1 LEYRFQ
7 VREYLTQRKN
17 IAETG
22 LAVSPLGLGTVK
34 LGRTAGV
41 KYPDSFKIP
50 DDMQTLKL
58 LSQASELGINLIDT
72 APAYGNSEQRLGQL
86 LPKLNRE
93 WVIATKVGELF
104 NADLAQSHYN
114 FTAEFIKQSVEQS
127 LKNLRR
133 DVLDIV
139 LIHSDGNDQRI
150 IQHLGVLE
158 ILNDLKQQ
166 GLIRATGMS
175 TKTVNGGLLA
185 LQQSDIAMVMHN
197 LGYQDEQAVLD
208 QAATSNKAVF
218 IKKALNSG
226 HLARSSSVTDP
237 VQASFDTIYQNPA
250 VTSIIIGTITPSHLT
265 SNVSKAVKALEKVN
279 DSHTVGKI
287 L

>member
-1 LEYRFQ
+1 MS
-7 VREYLTQRKN
+7 EYLTRRKN

-41 KYPDSFKIP
+41 KYPGSFKIP
-50 DDMQTLKL
+50 DDVQTLKL

-114 FTAEFIKQSVEQS
+114 YTAEFIKQSVEQS

-133 DVLDIV
+133 EVLDIV
-139 LIHSDGNDQRI
+139 LIHSDGNDQHI
-150 IQHLGVLE
+150 IEHLGVLE

-175 TKTVNGGLLA
+175 TKTVAGGLLS

-197 LGYQDEQAVLD
+197 SGYQDEQAVLD
-208 QAATSNKAVF
+208 QAATSNKAIF

-250 VTSIIIGTITPSHLT
+250 VTSIVIGTITPSHLT

-279 DSHTVGKI
+279 ANHTVGTI

>member
-1 LEYRFQ
+1 MK
-7 VREYLTQRKN
+7 EYLTRRKN

-50 DDMQTLKL
+50 DDVQTLKL
-58 LSQASELGINLIDT
+58 LSEASELGINLIDT
-72 APAYGNSEQRLGQL
+72 APSYGNSEQRLGQL

-114 FTAEFIKQSVEQS
+114 FTAEFIKQSVVQS

-139 LIHSDGNDQRI
+139 LIHSDGNDQHI

-185 LQQSDIAMVMHN
+185 IQQSDIAMVMHN
-197 LGYQDEQAVLD
+197 SGYQDEQAVLD

-226 HLARSSSVTDP
+226 HLASSSSVADP

-250 VTSIIIGTITPSHLT
+250 VTSIVIGTITPSHLT

-279 DSHTVGKI
+279 DSHTFGKI
-287 L
+287 T

>member
-1 LEYRFQ
+1 MS
-7 VREYLTQRKN
+7 EYLTRRKN

-41 KYPDSFKIP
+41 KYPNSFKIP
-50 DDMQTLKL
+50 DDVQTLKL

-114 FTAEFIKQSVEQS
+114 YTAEFIKQSVEQS

-133 DVLDIV
+133 EVLDIV
-139 LIHSDGNDQRI
+139 LIHSDGNDQHI
-150 IQHLGVLE
+150 IEHLGVLE
-158 ILNDLKQQ
+158 ILNNLKQQ

-175 TKTVNGGLLA
+175 TKTVAGGLLS

-197 LGYQDEQAVLD
+197 SGYQDEQSVLD
-208 QAATSNKAVF
+208 QAATSNKAIF

-226 HLARSSSVTDP
+226 HLASSSSVTDP

-250 VTSIIIGTITPSHLT
+250 VTSIVIGTITPSHLT

-279 DSHTVGKI
+279 DNHTVGTI

>member
-1 LEYRFQ
+1 MK
-7 VREYLTQRKN
+7 EYLTRRKI

-50 DDMQTLKL
+50 DDVQTLKL
-58 LSQASELGINLIDT
+58 LSEASDLGINLIDT
-72 APAYGNSEQRLGQL
+72 APSYGNSEQRLGQL

-104 NADLAQSHYN
+104 NADIAQSHYN
-114 FTAEFIKQSVEQS
+114 FTAEFIKQSVVQS

-139 LIHSDGNDQRI
+139 LIHSDGNDQHI

-185 LQQSDIAMVMHN
+185 IQQSDIAMVMHN
-197 LGYQDEQAVLD
+197 SGYQDEQAVLD

-226 HLARSSSVTDP
+226 HLASSSSVTDP
-237 VQASFDTIYQNPA
+237 VQASFDTIYQNSA
-250 VTSIIIGTITPSHLT
+250 VTSIVIGTITPSHLI
-265 SNVSKAVKALEKVN
+265 SNVSKAVKSLKKVY
-279 DSHTVGKI
+279 DTRTVEI
-287 L
+287 TL

>member
-1 LEYRFQ
+1 MS
-7 VREYLTQRKN
+7 EYLTQRKK

-22 LAVSPLGLGTVK
+22 LSISPLGLGTVK
-34 LGRTAGV
+34 LGRSAGV
-41 KYPDSFKIP
+41 KYPNTFKIP
-50 DDMQTLKL
+50 DDMQTLNL
-58 LSQASELGINLIDT
+58 LSQASDLGINLIDT
-72 APAYGNSEQRLGQL
+72 APAYGNSEERLGQL
-86 LPKLNRE
+86 LPKLNQE

-104 NADLAQSHYN
+104 NADLEQSHYN

-139 LIHSDGNDQRI
+139 LIHSDGNDQHL

-158 ILNDLKQQ
+158 ILNDLKKQ

-175 TKTVNGGLLA
+175 TKTIDGGLLA
-185 LQQSDIAMVMHN
+185 LQQSDITMVTHN
-197 LGYQDEQAVLD
+197 LGYQKEQAVLD
-208 QAATSNKAVF
+208 QAAATNKAVF

-226 HLARSSSVTDP
+226 HLASSSSVTDP

-250 VTSIIIGTITPSHLT
+250 VTSIVIGTITPSHLT
-265 SNVSKAVKALEKVN
+265 SNVSKAVKALEKIN
-279 DSHTVGKI
+279 GSCTVGKI

>member
-1 LEYRFQ
+1 
-7 VREYLTQRKN
+7 VSEYLTRRKN

-41 KYPDSFKIP
+41 KYPNSFKIP
-50 DDMQTLKL
+50 DDVQTLKL

-114 FTAEFIKQSVEQS
+114 YTAEFIKQSVEQS

-133 DVLDIV
+133 EVLDIV
-139 LIHSDGNDQRI
+139 LIHSDGNDQHI
-150 IQHLGVLE
+150 IEHLGVLE

-175 TKTVNGGLLA
+175 TKTVAGGLLS

-197 LGYQDEQAVLD
+197 SGYQDEQAVLD
-208 QAATSNKAVF
+208 QAATSNKAIF

-226 HLARSSSVTDP
+226 HLASSSSVTDP

-250 VTSIIIGTITPSHLT
+250 VTSIVIGTITPSHLT

-279 DSHTVGKI
+279 DNHTVGTI

>member
-1 LEYRFQ
+1 MK
-7 VREYLTQRKN
+7 EYLTRRKI

-50 DDMQTLKL
+50 DDVQTLKL
-58 LSQASELGINLIDT
+58 LSEASDLGINLIDT
-72 APAYGNSEQRLGQL
+72 APSYGNSEQRLGQL

-114 FTAEFIKQSVEQS
+114 FTAEFIKQSVVQS

-139 LIHSDGNDQRI
+139 LIHSDGNDQHI

-226 HLARSSSVTDP
+226 HLASSSSVTDP
-237 VQASFDTIYQNPA
+237 VQASFDSIYQNPA
-250 VTSIIIGTITPSHLT
+250 VTSIVIGTITLSHLT

-279 DSHTVGKI
+279 DSHTFGKI
-287 L
+287 T

>member
-1 LEYRFQ
+1 MS
-7 VREYLTQRKN
+7 EYLTRRKN

-50 DDMQTLKL
+50 DDVQTLKL

-104 NADLAQSHYN
+104 SADLAQSHYN

-133 DVLDIV
+133 EVLDIV
-139 LIHSDGNDQRI
+139 LIHSDGNDQHI
-150 IQHLGVLE
+150 IEHLGVLE

-175 TKTVNGGLLA
+175 TKTVAGGLLS

-197 LGYQDEQAVLD
+197 SGYQDEQAVLD
-208 QAATSNKAVF
+208 QAATSNKAIF

-226 HLARSSSVTDP
+226 HLASSSSVTDP

-250 VTSIIIGTITPSHLT
+250 VTSIVIGTITPSHLT

-279 DSHTVGKI
+279 VNPTVGTI

>member
-1 LEYRFQ
+1 MS
-7 VREYLTQRKN
+7 EYLTRRKN
-17 IAETG
+17 ISETG

-50 DDMQTLKL
+50 DDVQTLKL

-133 DVLDIV
+133 EVLDIV
-139 LIHSDGNDQRI
+139 LIHSDGNDQHI
-150 IQHLGVLE
+150 IEHLGVLE

-175 TKTVNGGLLA
+175 TKTVAGGLLS

-197 LGYQDEQAVLD
+197 AGYQDEQAVLD
-208 QAATSNKAVF
+208 QAATSNKAIF

-226 HLARSSSVTDP
+226 HLASSSSVTDP

-250 VTSIIIGTITPSHLT
+250 VTSIVIGTITPSHLT

-279 DSHTVGKI
+279 VNPTVGTI

>member
-1 LEYRFQ
+1 MS
-7 VREYLTQRKN
+7 EYLTRRKN

-41 KYPDSFKIP
+41 KYPGSFKIP
-50 DDMQTLKL
+50 DDVQTLKL

-114 FTAEFIKQSVEQS
+114 YTAEFIKQSVEQS

-133 DVLDIV
+133 EVLDIV
-139 LIHSDGNDQRI
+139 LIHSDGNDQHI
-150 IQHLGVLE
+150 IEHLGVLE
-158 ILNDLKQQ
+158 ILNNLKQQ

-175 TKTVNGGLLA
+175 TKTVAGGLLS

-197 LGYQDEQAVLD
+197 SGYQDEQAVLD
-208 QAATSNKAVF
+208 QAATSNKAIF

-250 VTSIIIGTITPSHLT
+250 VTSIVIGTITPSHLT

-279 DSHTVGKI
+279 ANHTVGTI

>member
-1 LEYRFQ
+1 MS
-7 VREYLTQRKN
+7 EYLTRRKN
-17 IAETG
+17 ISETG

-50 DDMQTLKL
+50 DDVQTLKL

-133 DVLDIV
+133 EVLDIV
-139 LIHSDGNDQRI
+139 LIHSDGNDQHI
-150 IQHLGVLE
+150 IEHLGVLE

-175 TKTVNGGLLA
+175 TKTVAGGLLS

-197 LGYQDEQAVLD
+197 SGYQDEQAVLD
-208 QAATSNKAVF
+208 QAATSNKAIF

-226 HLARSSSVTDP
+226 HLASSSSVTDP

-250 VTSIIIGTITPSHLT
+250 VTSIVIGTITPSHLT

-279 DSHTVGKI
+279 VNPTVGTI

>member
-1 LEYRFQ
+1 MK
-7 VREYLTQRKN
+7 EYLTRRKN

-50 DDMQTLKL
+50 DDVQTLKL
-58 LSQASELGINLIDT
+58 LSEASDLGINLIDT
-72 APAYGNSEQRLGQL
+72 APSYGNSEQRLGQL

-104 NADLAQSHYN
+104 NADIAQSHYN
-114 FTAEFIKQSVEQS
+114 FTAEFIKQSVVQS

-139 LIHSDGNDQRI
+139 LIHSDGNDQYI

-185 LQQSDIAMVMHN
+185 IQQSDIAMVMHN
-197 LGYQDEQAVLD
+197 SGYQDEQAVLD

-226 HLARSSSVTDP
+226 HLASSSSVTDP
-237 VQASFDTIYQNPA
+237 VQASFDSIYQNPA
-250 VTSIIIGTITPSHLT
+250 VTSIVIGTITLSHLT

-279 DSHTVGKI
+279 DSHTFGKI
-287 L
+287 T

>member
-1 LEYRFQ
+1 MS
-7 VREYLTQRKN
+7 EYLTRRKN

-41 KYPDSFKIP
+41 KYPGSFKIP
-50 DDMQTLKL
+50 DDVQTLKL

-133 DVLDIV
+133 EVLDIV
-139 LIHSDGNDQRI
+139 LIHSDGNDQHI
-150 IQHLGVLE
+150 IEHLGVLD

-175 TKTVNGGLLA
+175 TKTVAGGLLS

-197 LGYQDEQAVLD
+197 SGYQDEQSVLD
-208 QAATSNKAVF
+208 QAATSNKAIF

-237 VQASFDTIYQNPA
+237 VQASFDTIYQNSA
-250 VTSIIIGTITPSHLT
+250 VTSIVIGTITPSHLT

-279 DSHTVGKI
+279 DNHTVGTI

>member
-1 LEYRFQ
+1 MK
-7 VREYLTQRKN
+7 EYLTRRKI

-50 DDMQTLKL
+50 DDVQTLKL
-58 LSQASELGINLIDT
+58 LSEASDLGINLIDT
-72 APAYGNSEQRLGQL
+72 APSYGNSEQRLGQL

-114 FTAEFIKQSVEQS
+114 FTAEFIKQSVVQS

-139 LIHSDGNDQRI
+139 LIHSDGNDQYI

-185 LQQSDIAMVMHN
+185 IQQSDIAMVMHN
-197 LGYQDEQAVLD
+197 SGYQDEQAVLD

-226 HLARSSSVTDP
+226 HLASSSSVTDP
-237 VQASFDTIYQNPA
+237 VQASFDSIYQNPA
-250 VTSIIIGTITPSHLT
+250 VTSIVIGTITLSHLT

-279 DSHTVGKI
+279 DSHTFGKI
-287 L
+287 T

>member
-1 LEYRFQ
+1 MK
-7 VREYLTQRKN
+7 EYLTRRKN

-50 DDMQTLKL
+50 DDVQTLKL
-58 LSQASELGINLIDT
+58 LSEASELGINLIDT
-72 APAYGNSEQRLGQL
+72 APSYGNSEQRLGQL

-114 FTAEFIKQSVEQS
+114 FTAEFIKQSVVQS

-139 LIHSDGNDQRI
+139 LIHSDGNDQHI

-185 LQQSDIAMVMHN
+185 IQQSDIAMVMHN
-197 LGYQDEQAVLD
+197 SGYQDEQAVLD

-226 HLARSSSVTDP
+226 HLASSSSVADP

-250 VTSIIIGTITPSHLT
+250 VTSIVIGTITPSHLT

-279 DSHTVGKI
+279 DSHTVRKI

>member
-1 LEYRFQ
+1 
-7 VREYLTQRKN
+7 VSEYLTRRKN

-50 DDMQTLKL
+50 DDVQTLKL

-133 DVLDIV
+133 EVLDIV
-139 LIHSDGNDQRI
+139 LIHSDGNDQHI
-150 IQHLGVLE
+150 IEHLGVLE

-175 TKTVNGGLLA
+175 TKTVAGGLLS
-185 LQQSDIAMVMHN
+185 LQQSDIAMDMHN
-197 LGYQDEQAVLD
+197 SGYQDEQAVLD
-208 QAATSNKAVF
+208 QAATSNKAIF

-226 HLARSSSVTDP
+226 HLASSSSVTDP

-250 VTSIIIGTITPSHLT
+250 VTSIVIGTITPSHLT

-279 DSHTVGKI
+279 DNHTVGTI

>member
-7 VREYLTQRKN
+7 VKEYLTRRKN

-50 DDMQTLKL
+50 DDVQTLKL
-58 LSQASELGINLIDT
+58 LSEASELGINLIDT
-72 APAYGNSEQRLGQL
+72 APSYGNSEQRLGQL

-104 NADLAQSHYN
+104 NADIAQSHYN
-114 FTAEFIKQSVEQS
+114 FTAEFIKQSVVQS

-139 LIHSDGNDQRI
+139 LIHSDGNDQYI

-185 LQQSDIAMVMHN
+185 IQQSDIAMVMHN
-197 LGYQDEQAVLD
+197 SGYQDEQAVLD

-226 HLARSSSVTDP
+226 HLASSSSVTDP
-237 VQASFDTIYQNPA
+237 VQASFDSIYQNPA
-250 VTSIIIGTITPSHLT
+250 VTSIVIGTITLSHLT

-279 DSHTVGKI
+279 DSHTFGKI
-287 L
+287 T

>member
-1 LEYRFQ
+1 MS
-7 VREYLTQRKN
+7 EYLTQRKN
-17 IAETG
+17 ISETG

-50 DDMQTLKL
+50 DDVQTLKL

-133 DVLDIV
+133 EVLDIV
-139 LIHSDGNDQRI
+139 LIHSDGNDQHI
-150 IQHLGVLE
+150 IEHLGVLE

-175 TKTVNGGLLA
+175 TKTVAGGLLS

-197 LGYQDEQAVLD
+197 SGYQDEQAVLD
-208 QAATSNKAVF
+208 QAATSNKAIF

-226 HLARSSSVTDP
+226 HLASSSSVTDP

-250 VTSIIIGTITPSHLT
+250 VTSIVIGTITPSHLT

-279 DSHTVGKI
+279 VNPTVGTI

>member
-1 LEYRFQ
+1 MS
-7 VREYLTQRKN
+7 EYLTQRKN

-50 DDMQTLKL
+50 DDVQTLKL

-133 DVLDIV
+133 EVLDIV
-139 LIHSDGNDQRI
+139 LIHSDGNDQHI
-150 IQHLGVLE
+150 IEHLGVLE

-175 TKTVNGGLLA
+175 TKTVAGGLLS

-197 LGYQDEQAVLD
+197 AGYQDEQAVLD
-208 QAATSNKAVF
+208 QAATSNKAIF

-226 HLARSSSVTDP
+226 HLASSSSVTDP

-250 VTSIIIGTITPSHLT
+250 VTSIVIGTITPSHLT

-279 DSHTVGKI
+279 VNPTVGTI

>member
-1 LEYRFQ
+1 MS
-7 VREYLTQRKN
+7 EYLTRRKN

-50 DDMQTLKL
+50 DDVQTLKL

-133 DVLDIV
+133 EVLDIV
-139 LIHSDGNDQRI
+139 LIHSDGNDQYI
-150 IQHLGVLE
+150 IEHLGVLE

-175 TKTVNGGLLA
+175 TKTVAGGLLS

-197 LGYQDEQAVLD
+197 AGYQDEQAVLD
-208 QAATSNKAVF
+208 QAATSNKAIF

-226 HLARSSSVTDP
+226 HLASSSSVTDP

-250 VTSIIIGTITPSHLT
+250 VTSIVIGTITPSHLT

-279 DSHTVGKI
+279 VNPTVGTI

>member
-1 LEYRFQ
+1 MK
-7 VREYLTQRKN
+7 EYLTRRKN

-50 DDMQTLKL
+50 DDVQTLKL
-58 LSQASELGINLIDT
+58 LSEASELGINLIDT
-72 APAYGNSEQRLGQL
+72 APSYGNSEQRLGQL

-114 FTAEFIKQSVEQS
+114 FTAEFIKQSVVQS

-139 LIHSDGNDQRI
+139 LIHSDGNDQHI

-185 LQQSDIAMVMHN
+185 IQQSDIAMVMHN
-197 LGYQDEQAVLD
+197 SGYQDEQAVLD

-226 HLARSSSVTDP
+226 HLASSSSVTDP

-250 VTSIIIGTITPSHLT
+250 VTSIVIGTITPSHLT
-265 SNVSKAVKALEKVN
+265 SNVSKAIKALEKIN
-279 DSHTVGKI
+279 GSYTVGKI

>member
-1 LEYRFQ
+1 
-7 VREYLTQRKN
+7 VKEYLTRRKN

-50 DDMQTLKL
+50 DDVQTLKL
-58 LSQASELGINLIDT
+58 LSEASELGINLIDT
-72 APAYGNSEQRLGQL
+72 APSYGNSEQRLGQL

-104 NADLAQSHYN
+104 NADIAQSHYN
-114 FTAEFIKQSVEQS
+114 FTAEFIKQSVVQS

-139 LIHSDGNDQRI
+139 LIHSDGNDQHI

-185 LQQSDIAMVMHN
+185 IQQSDIAMVMHN
-197 LGYQDEQAVLD
+197 SGYQDEQAVLD

-226 HLARSSSVTDP
+226 HLASSSSVADP

-250 VTSIIIGTITPSHLT
+250 VTSIVIGTITPSHLT

-279 DSHTVGKI
+279 DSHTVRKI

>member
-1 LEYRFQ
+1 MS
-7 VREYLTQRKN
+7 EYLTRRKN

-41 KYPDSFKIP
+41 KYPGSFKIP
-50 DDMQTLKL
+50 DDVQTLKL

-114 FTAEFIKQSVEQS
+114 YTAEFIKQSVEQS

-133 DVLDIV
+133 EVLDIV
-139 LIHSDGNDQRI
+139 LIHSDGNDQHI
-150 IQHLGVLE
+150 IEHLGVLE
-158 ILNDLKQQ
+158 ILNNLKQQ

-175 TKTVNGGLLA
+175 TKTVAGGLLS

-197 LGYQDEQAVLD
+197 SGYQDEQAVLD
-208 QAATSNKAVF
+208 QAATSNKAIF

-226 HLARSSSVTDP
+226 HLASSSSVTDP

-250 VTSIIIGTITPSHLT
+250 VTSIVIGTITPSHLT

-279 DSHTVGKI
+279 ANHTVGTI

>member
-1 LEYRFQ
+1 MS
-7 VREYLTQRKN
+7 EYLTRRKN

-50 DDMQTLKL
+50 DDVQTLKL

-114 FTAEFIKQSVEQS
+114 YTAEFIKQSVEQS

-133 DVLDIV
+133 EVLDIV
-139 LIHSDGNDQRI
+139 LIHSDGNDQHI
-150 IQHLGVLE
+150 IEHLGVLE

-175 TKTVNGGLLA
+175 TKTVSGGLLS

-197 LGYQDEQAVLD
+197 SGYQDEQAVLD
-208 QAATSNKAVF
+208 QAATSNKAIF

-250 VTSIIIGTITPSHLT
+250 VTSIVIGTITPSHLT

-279 DSHTVGKI
+279 ANHTVGTI

>member
-1 LEYRFQ
+1 MK
-7 VREYLTQRKN
+7 EYLTRRKI

-50 DDMQTLKL
+50 DDVQTLKL
-58 LSQASELGINLIDT
+58 LSEASDLGINLIDT
-72 APAYGNSEQRLGQL
+72 APSYGNSEQRLGQL

-104 NADLAQSHYN
+104 NADIAQSHYN
-114 FTAEFIKQSVEQS
+114 FTAEFIKQSVVQS

-139 LIHSDGNDQRI
+139 LIHSDGNDQHI

-185 LQQSDIAMVMHN
+185 IQQSDIAMVMHN
-197 LGYQDEQAVLD
+197 SGYQDEQAVLD

-226 HLARSSSVTDP
+226 HLASSSSVTDP
-237 VQASFDTIYQNPA
+237 VQASFDSIYQNPA
-250 VTSIIIGTITPSHLT
+250 VTSIVIGTITLSHLT

-279 DSHTVGKI
+279 DSHTVRKI

>member
-1 LEYRFQ
+1 MS
-7 VREYLTQRKN
+7 EYLTRRKN

-41 KYPDSFKIP
+41 KYPGSFKIP
-50 DDMQTLKL
+50 DDVQTLKL

-133 DVLDIV
+133 EVLDIV
-139 LIHSDGNDQRI
+139 LIHSDGNDQHI
-150 IQHLGVLE
+150 IEHLGVLE

-175 TKTVNGGLLA
+175 TKTVAGGLLS

-197 LGYQDEQAVLD
+197 SGYQDEQAVLD
-208 QAATSNKAVF
+208 QAATSNKAIF

-226 HLARSSSVTDP
+226 HLASSSSVTDS
-237 VQASFDTIYQNPA
+237 VQASFDTIYQNSA
-250 VTSIIIGTITPSHLT
+250 VTSIVIGTITPSHLT

-279 DSHTVGKI
+279 ANHTVGTI

>member
-1 LEYRFQ
+1 
-7 VREYLTQRKN
+7 VSEYLTRRKN

-41 KYPDSFKIP
+41 KYPGSFKIP
-50 DDMQTLKL
+50 DDVQTLKL

-114 FTAEFIKQSVEQS
+114 YTAEFIKQSVEQS

-133 DVLDIV
+133 EVLDIV
-139 LIHSDGNDQRI
+139 LIHSDGNDQHI
-150 IQHLGVLE
+150 IEHLGVLE
-158 ILNDLKQQ
+158 ILNNLKQQ

-175 TKTVNGGLLA
+175 TKTVTGGLLA

-197 LGYQDEQAVLD
+197 SGYQDEQAVLD
-208 QAATSNKAVF
+208 QAATSNKAIF

-237 VQASFDTIYQNPA
+237 VQASFDTIYQNSA
-250 VTSIIIGTITPSHLT
+250 VTSIVIGTITPSHLT

-279 DSHTVGKI
+279 ANHTVGTI

>member
-1 LEYRFQ
+1 MS
-7 VREYLTQRKN
+7 EYLTRRKN

-41 KYPDSFKIP
+41 KYPGSFKIP
-50 DDMQTLKL
+50 DDVQTLKL

-114 FTAEFIKQSVEQS
+114 YTAEFIKQSVEQS

-133 DVLDIV
+133 EVLDIV
-139 LIHSDGNDQRI
+139 LIHSDGNDQHI
-150 IQHLGVLE
+150 IEHLGVLE

-175 TKTVNGGLLA
+175 TKTVAGGLLS

-197 LGYQDEQAVLD
+197 SGYQDEQAVLD
-208 QAATSNKAVF
+208 QAATSNKAIF

-226 HLARSSSVTDP
+226 HLASSSSVTDP

-250 VTSIIIGTITPSHLT
+250 VTSIVIGTITPSHLT

-279 DSHTVGKI
+279 ANHTVGTI

>member
-1 LEYRFQ
+1 
-7 VREYLTQRKN
+7 VSEYLTRRKN

-41 KYPDSFKIP
+41 KYPGSFKIP
-50 DDMQTLKL
+50 DDVQTLKL

-114 FTAEFIKQSVEQS
+114 YTAEFIKQSVEQS

-133 DVLDIV
+133 EVLDIV
-139 LIHSDGNDQRI
+139 LIHSDGNDQHI
-150 IQHLGVLE
+150 IEHLGVLE

-175 TKTVNGGLLA
+175 TKTVAGGLLS

-197 LGYQDEQAVLD
+197 SGYQDEQAVLD
-208 QAATSNKAVF
+208 QAATSNKAIF

-250 VTSIIIGTITPSHLT
+250 VTSIVIGTITPSHLT

-279 DSHTVGKI
+279 DNHTVGTI

>member
-1 LEYRFQ
+1 M
-7 VREYLTQRKN
+7 REYLTQRKN

>member
-1 LEYRFQ
+1 MS
-7 VREYLTQRKN
+7 EYLTRRKN

-50 DDMQTLKL
+50 DDVQTLKL

-133 DVLDIV
+133 EVLDIV
-139 LIHSDGNDQRI
+139 LIHSDGNDQHI
-150 IQHLGVLE
+150 IEHLGVLD

-175 TKTVNGGLLA
+175 TKTVAGGLLS

-197 LGYQDEQAVLD
+197 SGYQDEQAVLD
-208 QAATSNKAVF
+208 QAATSNKAIF

-226 HLARSSSVTDP
+226 HLASSSSVTDP

-250 VTSIIIGTITPSHLT
+250 VTSIVIGTITPSHLT

-279 DSHTVGKI
+279 DNHTVGTI

>member
-1 LEYRFQ
+1 MS
-7 VREYLTQRKN
+7 EYLTRRKN

-50 DDMQTLKL
+50 DDVQTLKL

-114 FTAEFIKQSVEQS
+114 YTAEFIKQSVEQS

-133 DVLDIV
+133 EVLDIV
-139 LIHSDGNDQRI
+139 LIHSDGNDQHI
-150 IQHLGVLE
+150 IEHLGVLE

-175 TKTVNGGLLA
+175 TKTVAGGLLS

-197 LGYQDEQAVLD
+197 SGYQDEQAVLD
-208 QAATSNKAVF
+208 QAATSNKAIF

-226 HLARSSSVTDP
+226 HLASSSSVTDP

-250 VTSIIIGTITPSHLT
+250 VTSIVIGTITPSHLT

-279 DSHTVGKI
+279 DNHTVGTI

>member
-1 LEYRFQ
+1 MK
-7 VREYLTQRKN
+7 EYLTRRKN

-50 DDMQTLKL
+50 DDVQTLKL
-58 LSQASELGINLIDT
+58 LSEASELGINLIDT
-72 APAYGNSEQRLGQL
+72 APSYGNSEQRLGQL

-114 FTAEFIKQSVEQS
+114 FTAEFIQQSVVQS

-139 LIHSDGNDQRI
+139 LIHSDGNDQHI

-185 LQQSDIAMVMHN
+185 IQQSDIAMVMHN
-197 LGYQDEQAVLD
+197 SGYQDEQAVLD

-226 HLARSSSVTDP
+226 HLASSSSVADP

-250 VTSIIIGTITPSHLT
+250 VTSIVIGTITPSHLT

-279 DSHTVGKI
+279 DSHTVRKI

>member
-1 LEYRFQ
+1 MS
-7 VREYLTQRKN
+7 EYLTRRKN

-50 DDMQTLKL
+50 DDVQTLKL

-133 DVLDIV
+133 EVLDIV
-139 LIHSDGNDQRI
+139 LIHSDGNDQHI
-150 IQHLGVLE
+150 IEHLGVLE

-175 TKTVNGGLLA
+175 TKTVAGGLLS

-197 LGYQDEQAVLD
+197 AGYQDEQAVLD
-208 QAATSNKAVF
+208 QAATSNKAIF

-226 HLARSSSVTDP
+226 HLASSSSVTDP

-250 VTSIIIGTITPSHLT
+250 VTSIVIGTITPSHLT

-279 DSHTVGKI
+279 DNHTVGTI